1 MFTKKLFFF
10 FLVDQLIRVC
20 FLWRCHMREAE
31 AEDKG
36 RAAQIGSVFIFHRF
50 LFVCWLNVF
59 LWFLSSP
66 TLQKQL
72 HCLPY
77 CLQVQTDLNW
87 SSFHCYIK
95 VCTHYLLCI
104 CMHDRYQ
111 YLQLVDIKVHKFS
124 IYIYISTVQMVY
136 VLTVRI
142 GSVHISLQLLI
153 KKLVITKK

>member
-104 CMHDRYQ
+104 CMHDTSTNCRYQ

-124 IYIYISTVQMVY
+124 IYIYIYSLDGICINGENWQCTY
-136 VLTVRI
+136 ITI
-142 GSVHISLQLLI
+142 GAY
-153 KKLVITKK
+153 